1 MKTWRYLLALFRIN
15 KWTLTLE
22 FAVVVF
28 GIVVLEQIVALTQ
41 REIFNNLTGDARV
54 SLGILELCVVLVAVA
69 VTSVATLIGGV
80 VLHFFN
86 QFTMG
91 ALLRRNAFE
100 YIIGLPGDRALPESA
115 GEAVSRFRGDVD
127 TVAVYVLRF
136 KFLGSNVLFTIV
148 AVFFMAQI
156 SPLITFAVF
165 LPLLAV
171 IMVVNLARRRIE
183 QLRRA
188 SREAAGEV
196 TGFIGEMFGSVEAI
210 KVANAESR
218 VLGQFDVVNDVR
230 RQATLKDTLLAQT
243 LGAIFSNVQNLGT
256 GLILIIAGRSMSE
269 GNLTVGHLSLFVF
282 YLGYAGWLSQEIGGV
297 LTGYRQAGVSLERLL
312 GLMPGAPAQK
322 LVERS
327 GSYLRR
333 ELPEVPFA
341 EKTSADRLDTLEATG
356 LTYVHPESGGG
367 VHEIDLR
374 LEHGTLTVVAG
385 RIGSGKT
392 TLLRAL
398 LGLLPPQRGVVRWN
412 GRVVEAPDRFLVPPR
427 SAYTSQVPRLFSEE
441 LRANILMGLPESR
454 VDLPGAV
461 RSAVLERDIEELE
474 EGLDTVVGP
483 RGVKLSGGQ
492 QLRSA
497 AARMFVRDAELLVF
511 DDLSSGLDVETE
523 QALWDRL
530 IQRRDSTALAV
541 SHRRVA
547 LRRADHIIVLKDGR
561 INAEGKLDDL
571 LKTSEE
577 MRRLWRGDLG
587 ESPERDGALPPAMH
601 TP

>member
-196 TGFIGEMFGSVEAI
+196 TGVH
-210 KVANAESR
+210 R
-218 VLGQFDVVNDVR
+218 RDVR
-230 RQATLKDTLLAQT
+230 ERGGDQGSQRR
-243 LGAIFSNVQNLGT
+243 
-256 GLILIIAGRSMSE
+256 IA
-269 GNLTVGHLSLFVF
+269 
-282 YLGYAGWLSQEIGGV
+282 
-297 LTGYRQAGVSLERLL
+297 
-312 GLMPGAPAQK
+312 
-322 LVERS
+322 
-327 GSYLRR
+327 
-333 ELPEVPFA
+333 
-341 EKTSADRLDTLEATG
+341 
-356 LTYVHPESGGG
+356 
-367 VHEIDLR
+367 
-374 LEHGTLTVVAG
+374 
-385 RIGSGKT
+385 
-392 TLLRAL
+392 RA
-398 LGLLPPQRGVVRWN
+398 
-412 GRVVEAPDRFLVPPR
+412 
-427 SAYTSQVPRLFSEE
+427 
-441 LRANILMGLPESR
+441 
-454 VDLPGAV
+454 GAV
-461 RSAVLERDIEELE
+461 
-474 EGLDTVVGP
+474 
-483 RGVKLSGGQ
+483 
-492 QLRSA
+492 
-497 AARMFVRDAELLVF
+497 
-511 DDLSSGLDVETE
+511 
-523 QALWDRL
+523 
-530 IQRRDSTALAV
+530 
-541 SHRRVA
+541 
-547 LRRADHIIVLKDGR
+547 
-561 INAEGKLDDL
+561 
-571 LKTSEE
+571 
-577 MRRLWRGDLG
+577 
-587 ESPERDGALPPAMH
+587 
-601 TP
+601 